1 MARQTQFR
9 FKREGPQS
17 ASIPHKFVISLSTS
31 TNHGDDID
39 QLADPQIQKILP
51 TLHTLGDFFRL

>member
-17 ASIPHKFVISLSTS
+17 ASIPHKFVISLSQQQI
-31 TNHGDDID
+31 HGDDID
-39 QLADPQIQKILP
+39 QLSDPQIQKILG
-51 TLHTLGDFFRL
+51 LSR